1 MHIEEATQQQGSAV
15 VNRHTYPP
23 MVHWAARVISI
34 VFHPLFIPVYLSAFV
49 LYYTPIF
56 PGFAP
61 ADKVLLLLRFGVM
74 YTLFPLVTV
83 LLAKGLGFIETI
95 YLRSPK
101 DRIIPYVACG
111 LYYFWMWY
119 VLKNQPEFPREM
131 VSLALAIFLASSGGL
146 VLNSYIK
153 VSMHGISLGVAITFI
168 YLLALTVDASFG
180 FYLSLATLITGLVS
194 TARLINS
201 DHHPVEVYAGL
212 FIGIIGQLVAHW
224 ITF

>member
-1 MHIEEATQQQGSAV
+1 MHIEEATQHQGPAV
-15 VNRHTYPP
+15 INRPFYHPI
-23 MVHWAARVISI
+23 VHWVARVVSV
-34 VFHPLFIPVYLSAFV
+34 VFHPLFIPVYISAFV
-49 LYYTPIF
+49 LYQTPIF

-61 ADKVLLLLRFGVM
+61 ADKLLLLLRFMVM

-83 LLAKGLGFIETI
+83 LLAKGLGFIESI
-95 YLRSPK
+95 YLRNPK

-146 VLNSYIK
+146 ILNSYLK
-153 VSMHGISLGVAITFI
+153 VSMHAISLGVMITFI
-168 YLLALTVDASFG
+168 YGLALTVDASFG
-180 FYLSLATLITGLVS
+180 FWLSVATLITGLVS

-201 DHHPVEVYAGL
+201 DHHPVEVYLGL
-212 FIGIIGQLVAHW
+212 VIGIIGQLVAYW

>member
-15 VNRHTYPP
+15 VNRHTYHPILHG
-23 MVHWAARVISI
+23 VARVISV

-61 ADKVLLLLRFGVM
+61 ADKVLLLLRFLVM

-83 LLAKGLGFIETI
+83 LLAKGLGFVETI
-95 YLRSPK
+95 YLRTQK

-119 VLKNQPEFPREM
+119 VLRNQPEFPREM

-146 VLNSYIK
+146 VLNSYVK
-153 VSMHGISLGVAITFI
+153 VSMHAISLGVAITFI
-168 YLLALTVDASFG
+168 YLLALSVDASLG
-180 FYLSLATLITGLVS
+180 FYLSLATLITGVVC

-201 DHHPVEVYAGL
+201 DHHPFEVYAGL
-212 FIGIIGQLVAHW
+212 FLGILGQMIAHW

>member
-15 VNRHTYPP
+15 VNRPSYHPILHG
-23 MVHWAARVISI
+23 VARVISV

-61 ADKVLLLLRFGVM
+61 ADKVLLLLRFLVM

-83 LLAKGLGFIETI
+83 LLAKGLGFVETI
-95 YLRSPK
+95 YLRTQK

-119 VLKNQPEFPREM
+119 VLRNQPEFPREM

-146 VLNSYIK
+146 VLNSYVK
-153 VSMHGISLGVAITFI
+153 VSMHAILHLPAGPVGRCQPGLLPVAGHP
-168 YLLALTVDASFG
+168 DHRR
-180 FYLSLATLITGLVS
+180 GLHR
-194 TARLINS
+194 AP
-201 DHHPVEVYAGL
+201 D
-212 FIGIIGQLVAHW
+212 QLRPPPL
-224 ITF
+224 